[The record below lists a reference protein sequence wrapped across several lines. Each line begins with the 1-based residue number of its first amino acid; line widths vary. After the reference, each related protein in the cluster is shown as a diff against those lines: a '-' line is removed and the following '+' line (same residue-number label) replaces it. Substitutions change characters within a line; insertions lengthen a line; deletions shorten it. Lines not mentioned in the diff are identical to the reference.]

1 MGPATTAGMS
11 NGTEARMTERLDEV
25 PTNEFVA
32 IWNAAWSLDDVVA
45 GVQDRVGPVP
55 RWAVIA
61 RAAAL
66 RKEGADLKRFT
77 TRSDR

>member
-1 MGPATTAGMS
+1 MTQRV
-11 NGTEARMTERLDEV
+11 EAV
-25 PTNEFVA
+25 PRDEFVA

-55 RWAVIA
+55 RWAVLA

-66 RKEGADLKRFT
+66 RREGVDLKRFT
-77 TRSDR
+77 TRADG

>member
-1 MGPATTAGMS
+1 
-11 NGTEARMTERLDEV
+11 MTQRVESV
-25 PTNEFVA
+25 PRDEFVA

-55 RWAVIA
+55 RWAVLA

-66 RKEGADLKRFT
+66 RKEGAELKRFT
-77 TRSDR
+77 PPPGSG

>member
-1 MGPATTAGMS
+1 
-11 NGTEARMTERLDEV
+11 MTERLLGV
-25 PTNEFVA
+25 PKTDFIA
-32 IWNAAWSLDDVVA
+32 LWNAAWSFDDVVA

-55 RWAVIA
+55 RWAVMA

-77 TRSDR
+77 AAPGG

>member
-1 MGPATTAGMS
+1 MEAG
-11 NGTEARMTERLDEV
+11 MTERVDAV
-25 PTNEFVA
+25 PTDEFVT

-55 RWAVIA
+55 RWAVLA

-66 RKEGADLKRFT
+66 RQEGAELKRFT
-77 TRSDR
+77 TPADRG